1 MAGARRRAGA
11 ALATACSAGL
21 LVLPAAP
28 AAAVSCEEAA
38 PRYVDQNS
46 YALERFAVGRAWQ
59 VTTGSD
65 VTVAV
70 VDSGVAADNA
80 HLREAVRPGK
90 SFVAGDPDPSG
101 RTDLWGHGTAVAGL
115 IGARAVDGSAVYGVA
130 PSAKIL
136 PVRVFVAERDGSY
149 VPPEDQLPNV
159 SRMAAGIAWA
169 AKHGADVINVSM
181 STRSDDPALR
191 AAVREAVRR
200 DIVVVASGGN
210 REAEGEN
217 DGLRYPAA
225 LPGVVGVAASDE
237 NDQVTDHS
245 IHGSHIDVYAPG
257 QNVLAAYKLGGD
269 CLIGQEYPYSSYAT
283 GYVSGV
289 AALLRARY
297 PGASAEEIVYR
308 MTASADRPR
317 RDQRDDVRGWGLVQP
332 LEALTMTIDPS
343 RPGPRAPGAQAP
355 SGGAGGSGMPAIRS
369 ARPDPLAPARAQM
382 LWWLLFGS
390 GAVALAYLLRPLL
403 LRRRRGGPGGPGGPP
418 GYARK

>member
-1 MAGARRRAGA
+1 M
-11 ALATACSAGL
+11 
-21 LVLPAAP
+21 LPAAP
-28 AAAVSCEEAA
+28 AVAAQSCEEAA

-59 VTTGSD
+59 ITTGSD

-80 HLREAVRPGK
+80 HLREAVRPGH
-90 SFVAGDPDPSG
+90 SAMAGDPDPTG

-115 IGARAVDGSAVYGVA
+115 IGARPVEGSAVYGVA
-130 PSAKIL
+130 PSSTIL

-149 VPPEDQLPNV
+149 VPPEDQLPSV
-159 SRMAAGIAWA
+159 SRMAEGIAWA
-169 AKHGADVINVSM
+169 ARNGADVINVSM

-210 REAEGEN
+210 RDNESED
-217 DGLRYPAA
+217 DGPRYPAA

-245 IHGSHIDVYAPG
+245 IHGEHIDLFAPG

-297 PGASAEEIVYR
+297 PDESAEKIVYR

-317 RDQRDDVRGWGLVQP
+317 RDERDDIRGWGLVQP

-355 SGGAGGSGMPAIRS
+355 SGGVADTGLPAIRS
-369 ARPDPLAPARAQM
+369 SRPDPLAPAREQM
-382 LWWLLFGS
+382 LWWLMFGA
-390 GAVALAYLLRPLL
+390 GAVTLAFVLRPLVVVAQ
-403 LRRRRGGPGGPGGPP
+403 RRRRGDGPLRRP
-418 GYARK
+418 